1 MLRKQEFVHSLLPLV
16 AVAQWV
22 AHTPRKVKV
31 KIFSEDKKTLLREEE
46 QTVIDSEIVT
56 PASQVRKDTA
66 DMYSVENL
74 QEAGISPVFLT
85 QPYLRQSFDSVHMSQ
100 VEDAVNSQLELK
112 QQEPTPVEPTAVE
125 SKTE

>member
-1 MLRKQEFVHSLLPLV
+1 MLRKQEIVHLLPLV
-16 AVAQWV
+16 AVAQWI

-31 KIFSEDKKTLLREEE
+31 KIFSVDKKTLLREEE

-100 VEDAVNSQLELK
+100 VEDAVNSQLEFK
-112 QQEPTPVEPTAVE
+112 QQEPTSAPAAGEET
-125 SKTE
+125 KTE